1 MVFRHYTSNA
11 GVQLAAD
18 VVSLGVMLPAATFFL
33 TGQPSGPDFVIPLVV
48 IYSYVSFG
56 VYCRSARHFLSSE
69 HFVLRF
75 ATRRLTSK
83 IPSLLF
89 LALLRSQLRSRYKI
103 LVRN

>member
-48 IYSYVSFG
+48 IYSYVSFMVG
-56 VYCRSARHFLSSE
+56 CILDSPVLSIVP
-69 HFVLRF
+69 FDVG
-75 ATRRLTSK
+75 
-83 IPSLLF
+83 
-89 LALLRSQLRSRYKI
+89 
-103 LVRN
+103 